1 MNIEILAPDLNETRL
16 DVETWWYEG
25 STLILKYKYGET
37 EQFPNGNVVK
47 RLS

>member
-1 MNIEILAPDLNETRL
+1 MNIEILAPDLSETRL
-16 DVETWWYEG
+16 SVETWWYDG
-25 STLILKYKYGET
+25 STLILEYTTGET